1 MHAIVDN
8 VWKSVWNEYEN
19 ICNFFFFIT
28 KAYPQFITNRFVRV
42 VFCIPNTKGSTAYIQ
57 MFVTLHDK
65 SETLTR

>member
-1 MHAIVDN
+1 MSMRIFAI
-8 VWKSVWNEYEN
+8 
-19 ICNFFFFIT
+19 FFFFFFNKSVPT
-28 KAYPQFITNRFVRV
+28 VYYTNRFVRV